1 MLYHDISRVSVF
13 GLHGTL
19 YVEKAENAE
28 GVSVQ
33 AEGPY
38 EAKVVDGSW
47 LIIYPE
53 GQEPPITRPFLFRR
67 SHTDITAAGMHLG
80 TVDVAVKL
88 QFLTGSGPRVRA
100 RASARVHPTARITAP
115 LSTKFELIRCYGVC
129 KGPRGWHVM
138 RGDSQFDTRWTQVN
152 EAPSVRAT
160 A

>member
-1 MLYHDISRVSVF
+1 
-13 GLHGTL
+13 
-19 YVEKAENAE
+19 
-28 GVSVQ
+28 
-33 AEGPY
+33 
-38 EAKVVDGSW
+38 
-47 LIIYPE
+47 
-53 GQEPPITRPFLFRR
+53 
-67 SHTDITAAGMHLG
+67 MHLG